1 MIRQV
6 ELVEKWGLSK
16 GMVSMMVKK
25 GMPLT
30 SEADAMKWRLENQ
43 QAVFRKGPP
52 LSQGESPE
60 KESQDSSND
69 DLSALNTL
77 GRLLRAQ
84 RMEVAAFRLMVKA
97 SKENNPIATR
107 AAIHAYRDAQ
117 RVVRQAEID
126 HNEEQRHLR
135 QTFSADEVQETFS
148 KYLGGIR
155 ALLDAMPSS
164 LASRA
169 NPSDPECSKK
179 AIEEGV
185 DQIYIAIQKGEMEA
199 FK

>member
-1 MIRQV
+1 MIKQT

-16 GMVSMMVKK
+16 GMISGLVKK

-43 QAVFRKGPP
+43 QAAFRKGSDLKP
-52 LSQGESPE
+52 ESE
-60 KESQDSSND
+60 ESESQNISDE

-84 RMEVAAFRLMVKA
+84 RMEVAAFRLMVRA
-97 SKENNPIATR
+97 AKESNPIATR
-107 AAIHAYRDAQ
+107 AAIHAYERAQ
-117 RVVRQAEID
+117 KVVRQAEID
-126 HNEEQRHLR
+126 HNEEQAHLR
-135 QTFSADEVQETFS
+135 QTLSADEVQETFT

-164 LASRA
+164 ICSRA
-169 NPSDPECSKK
+169 NPSDPECAKQ
-179 AIEEGV
+179 AIEDGV
-185 DQIYIAIQKGEMEA
+185 NQIFLAIQKAEGA

>member
-16 GMVSMMVKK
+16 AMISMMVKR

-30 SEADAMKWRLENQ
+30 SESDAMKWRLQNQ
-43 QAVFRKGPP
+43 QASFRKGPP
-52 LSQGESPE
+52 LSQDESPE

-117 RVVRQAEID
+117 KVVRQAEID
-126 HNEEQRHLR
+126 HHEEQAHLR
-135 QTFSADEVQETFS
+135 QTLPTIEVQEKYT

-155 ALLDAMPSS
+155 QLLDAMPSS
-164 LASRA
+164 ICARA
-169 NPSDPECSKK
+169 NPSDPECAKQ
-179 AIEEGV
+179 AIEDGV
-185 DQIYIAIQKGEMEA
+185 NQIYIAIQKAEGA
-199 FK
+199 FA

>member
-16 GMVSMMVKK
+16 AMISGMVKK

-30 SEADAMKWRLENQ
+30 SEADAMKWRLQNQ
-43 QAVFRKGPP
+43 QAVFRKGPA
-52 LSQGESPE
+52 LSQDESPE

-126 HNEEQRHLR
+126 HHEEQAHLR
-135 QTFSADEVQETFS
+135 QTLPTIEVQEKYT

-155 ALLDAMPSS
+155 QLLDAMPSS
-164 LASRA
+164 ICSRA
-169 NPSDPECSKK
+169 NPSDPECAKQ
-179 AIEEGV
+179 AIEDGV
-185 DQIYIAIQKGEMEA
+185 NQIYIAIQKAEGA
-199 FK
+199 FA

>member
-16 GMVSMMVKK
+16 AMISGMVKK

-30 SEADAMKWRLENQ
+30 SESDAMKWRLQNQ
-43 QAVFRKGPP
+43 QASFRKGPP
-52 LSQGESPE
+52 LSQEESPE

-126 HNEEQRHLR
+126 HHEEQAHLR
-135 QTFSADEVQETFS
+135 QTLPTIEVQEKYT

-155 ALLDAMPSS
+155 QLLDAMPSS
-164 LASRA
+164 ICARA
-169 NPSDPECSKK
+169 NPSDPECAKQ
-179 AIEEGV
+179 AIEDGV
-185 DQIYIAIQKGEMEA
+185 NQIYIAIQKAEGA
-199 FK
+199 FA

>member
-6 ELVEKWGLSK
+6 ELVEKWGLDP
-16 GMVSMMVKK
+16 GQVSRMVKA

-30 SEADAMKWRLENQ
+30 SEADAMRWRLANQ
-43 QAVFRKGPP
+43 KKVFTKAPP
-52 LSQGESPE
+52 LPQGQDES
-60 KESQDSSND
+60 ESQSISDD

-126 HNEEQRHLR
+126 HHEEQAHLR
-135 QTFSADEVQETFS
+135 QTLPTIEVQEKYT

-155 ALLDAMPSS
+155 QLLDAMPSS
-164 LASRA
+164 ICARA
-169 NPSDPECSKK
+169 NPSDPECAKQ
-179 AIEEGV
+179 AIEDGV
-185 DQIYIAIQKGEMEA
+185 NQIYLAIQKAEGA
-199 FK
+199 FA

>member
-6 ELVEKWGLSK
+6 ELVEKWGLDP
-16 GMVSMMVKK
+16 GQVSRMVKA

-30 SEADAMKWRLENQ
+30 SEAEAMRWRLANQ
-43 QAVFRKGPP
+43 KKVFTKAPP
-52 LSQGESPE
+52 LPQGQDES
-60 KESQDSSND
+60 ESQNTSDD

-126 HNEEQRHLR
+126 HHEEQAHLR
-135 QTFSADEVQETFS
+135 QTLPTIEVQEKYT

-155 ALLDAMPSS
+155 QLLDAMPSS
-164 LASRA
+164 ICARA
-169 NPSDPECSKK
+169 NPSDPECAKQ
-179 AIEEGV
+179 AIEDGV
-185 DQIYIAIQKGEMEA
+185 NQIYIAIQKAEGA

>member
-16 GMVSMMVKK
+16 AMISGMVKK

-30 SEADAMKWRLENQ
+30 SESDAMKWRLQNQ
-43 QAVFRKGPP
+43 QSSFRKGPP
-52 LSQGESPE
+52 LSQEESPE

-126 HNEEQRHLR
+126 HHEEQSHLR
-135 QTFSADEVQETFS
+135 QTLPTIEVQEKYT

-155 ALLDAMPSS
+155 QLLDAMPSS
-164 LASRA
+164 ICARA
-169 NPSDPECSKK
+169 NPSDPECAKQ
-179 AIEEGV
+179 AIEDGV
-185 DQIYIAIQKGEMEA
+185 NQIYIAIQKAEGA
-199 FK
+199 FA

>member
-1 MIRQV
+1 MI
-6 ELVEKWGLSK
+6 
-16 GMVSMMVKK
+16 SMMVKK

-30 SEADAMKWRLENQ
+30 SESDAMKWRLQNQ
-43 QAVFRKGPP
+43 QASFRKGPP
-52 LSQGESPE
+52 LSQDESPE
-60 KESQDSSND
+60 KESQDSSNE

-126 HNEEQRHLR
+126 HHEEQAHLR
-135 QTFSADEVQETFS
+135 QTLPTIEVQEKYT

-155 ALLDAMPSS
+155 QLLDAMPSS
-164 LASRA
+164 ICARA
-169 NPSDPECSKK
+169 NPSDPECAKQ
-179 AIEEGV
+179 AIEDGV
-185 DQIYIAIQKGEMEA
+185 NQIYIAIQKAEGA
-199 FK
+199 FA

>member
-16 GMVSMMVKK
+16 AMISGMVKK

-30 SEADAMKWRLENQ
+30 SESDAMKWRLQSQ
-43 QAVFRKGPP
+43 QASFRKGPP
-52 LSQGESPE
+52 LSQDESQE

-126 HNEEQRHLR
+126 HHEEQAHLR
-135 QTFSADEVQETFS
+135 QTLPTIEVQEKYT

-155 ALLDAMPSS
+155 QLLDAMPSS
-164 LASRA
+164 ICSRA
-169 NPSDPECSKK
+169 NPSDPECAKQ
-179 AIEEGV
+179 AIEDGV
-185 DQIYIAIQKGEMEA
+185 NQIYIAIQKAEGA
-199 FK
+199 FA

>member
-52 LSQGESPE
+52 LSQEESPE

-97 SKENNPIATR
+97 SNDKNPIATR

>member
-6 ELVEKWGLSK
+6 ELVEKWGLDP
-16 GMVSMMVKK
+16 GQVSRMVKA

-30 SEADAMKWRLENQ
+30 SEADAMRWRLANQ
-43 QAVFRKGPP
+43 KKVFTKAPP
-52 LSQGESPE
+52 LPQGQDES
-60 KESQDSSND
+60 ESQNISDD

-126 HNEEQRHLR
+126 HHEEQAHLR
-135 QTFSADEVQETFS
+135 QTLPTVEVQEKYT

-155 ALLDAMPSS
+155 QLLDAMPSS
-164 LASRA
+164 ICARA
-169 NPSDPECSKK
+169 NPSDPECAKQ
-179 AIEEGV
+179 AIEDGV
-185 DQIYIAIQKGEMEA
+185 NQIYIAIQKAEGA
-199 FK
+199 FA

>member
-6 ELVEKWGLSK
+6 ELVEKWGLDP
-16 GMVSMMVKK
+16 GQVSRMVKA

-30 SEADAMKWRLENQ
+30 SEADAMRWRLANQ
-43 QAVFRKGPP
+43 KKVFTKAPP
-52 LSQGESPE
+52 LPQGQDES
-60 KESQDSSND
+60 ESQSISDD

-117 RVVRQAEID
+117 RAVRQAEID
-126 HNEEQRHLR
+126 HHEEQAHLR
-135 QTFSADEVQETFS
+135 QTLPTIEVQEKYT

-155 ALLDAMPSS
+155 QLLDAMPSS
-164 LASRA
+164 ICARA
-169 NPSDPECSKK
+169 NPSDPECAKQ
-179 AIEEGV
+179 AIEDGV
-185 DQIYIAIQKGEMEA
+185 NQIYLAIQKAEGA
-199 FK
+199 FQ

>member
-1 MIRQV
+1 MIKQV

-16 GMVSMMVKK
+16 GMVSIMVKR

-30 SEADAMKWRLENQ
+30 SEADAMKWRLQNQ

-52 LSQGESPE
+52 LSEGNQA
-60 KESQDSSND
+60 ESQDVSNE

-77 GRLLRAQ
+77 GRKLRAE

-97 SKENNPIATR
+97 SNDKNPIATR

-126 HNEEQRHLR
+126 HHEEQAHLR
-135 QTFSADEVQETFS
+135 QTLSISEVEEVFS
-148 KYLGGIR
+148 KTLGGIR

-164 LASRA
+164 VAARA
-169 NPSDPECSKK
+169 NPSDPECAKK
-179 AIEEGV
+179 AIEDAV
-185 DQIYIAIQKGEMEA
+185 NQIYLAIQKSEGA
-199 FK
+199 FA

>member
-16 GMVSMMVKK
+16 AMISGMVKK

-30 SEADAMKWRLENQ
+30 SEADAMKWRLQNQ

-52 LSQGESPE
+52 LSQDESPE
-60 KESQDSSND
+60 KESQEPSNE
-69 DLSALNTL
+69 DLSALNTF
-77 GRLLRAQ
+77 GRKLRAE

-117 RVVRQAEID
+117 RVVRQSEID
-126 HNEEQRHLR
+126 HHEEQAHLR
-135 QTFSADEVQETFS
+135 QILPTIEVQEKYT

-155 ALLDAMPSS
+155 QLLDAMPSS
-164 LASRA
+164 ICARA
-169 NPSDPECSKK
+169 NPSDPECAKQ
-179 AIEEGV
+179 AIEDGV
-185 DQIYIAIQKGEMEA
+185 NQIYIAIQKAEGA
-199 FK
+199 FQ

>member
-16 GMVSMMVKK
+16 AMISGMVKK

-30 SEADAMKWRLENQ
+30 SEADAMKWRLQNQ

-52 LSQGESPE
+52 LSQDESPE
-60 KESQDSSND
+60 KESQDISNE
-69 DLSALNTL
+69 DLASLNTL
-77 GRLLRAQ
+77 GRKLRAE

-97 SKENNPIATR
+97 SNDKNPIATR

-126 HNEEQRHLR
+126 HNEEQARVR
-135 QTFSADEVQETFS
+135 QTLSTGEVQE
-148 KYLGGIR
+148 KYIKHIGSLR
-155 ALLDAMPSS
+155 SLLDAMPS
-164 LASRA
+164 AVCARA
-169 NPSDPECSKK
+169 NPSDPECAKQ
-179 AIEEGV
+179 AIEDYV
-185 DQIYIAIQKGEMEA
+185 NQIYIGVQVAEKA
-199 FK
+199 FV

>member
-1 MIRQV
+1 MIKQI

-16 GMVSMMVKK
+16 GMISTMVKR

-30 SEADAMKWRLENQ
+30 SEAEAMKWRIQNQ
-43 QAVFRKGPP
+43 QATFRKGPP
-52 LSQGESPE
+52 LSE
-60 KESQDSSND
+60 ESQEESESQNISDE

-84 RMEVAAFRLMVKA
+84 RMEFAGYRLLARAVKDR
-97 SKENNPIATR
+97 NPIASR
-107 AAIHAYRDAQ
+107 AAMHAYEKAQ
-117 RVVRQAEID
+117 KVVRQAEID
-126 HNEEQRHLR
+126 HAEEQRHLR

-148 KYLGGIR
+148 KHLGGIR

-164 LASRA
+164 VAARA
-169 NPSDPECSKK
+169 NPSDPECAKK
-179 AIEEGV
+179 AIEDAV
-185 DQIYIAIQKGEMEA
+185 NQIYIAIQKSEGA

>member
-1 MIRQV
+1 MIS
-6 ELVEKWGLSK
+6 G
-16 GMVSMMVKK
+16 MVKK

-30 SEADAMKWRLENQ
+30 SESDAMKWRLKNQ

-52 LSQGESPE
+52 LSQDESPK
-60 KESQDSSND
+60 KESQEPSNE
-69 DLSALNTL
+69 DLSALNTF
-77 GRLLRAQ
+77 GRKLRAE

-126 HNEEQRHLR
+126 HHEEQAHLR
-135 QTFSADEVQETFS
+135 QTLPTIEVQEKYT

-155 ALLDAMPSS
+155 QLLDAMPSS
-164 LASRA
+164 ICARA
-169 NPSDPECSKK
+169 NPSDPECAKQ
-179 AIEEGV
+179 AIEDGV
-185 DQIYIAIQKGEMEA
+185 NQIYIAIQKAEGA
-199 FK
+199 FA

>member
-16 GMVSMMVKK
+16 GMISMMVKK

-30 SEADAMKWRLENQ
+30 SESDAMKWRLQNQ
-43 QAVFRKGPP
+43 QASFRKGPP
-52 LSQGESPE
+52 LSQDESSE
-60 KESQDSSND
+60 KESQDISNE
-69 DLSALNTL
+69 DLSALNTF
-77 GRLLRAQ
+77 GRKLRAE

-126 HNEEQRHLR
+126 NHEEQAHLR
-135 QTFSADEVQETFS
+135 QTLPLAEVQEKYQ

-155 ALLDAMPSS
+155 QLLDAMPSS
-164 LASRA
+164 ICARA
-169 NPSDPECSKK
+169 NPSDPECAKQ
-179 AIEEGV
+179 AIEDGV
-185 DQIYIAIQKGEMEA
+185 NQIYLAIQKAEGA
-199 FK
+199 FQ

>member
-6 ELVEKWGLSK
+6 ELVEKWGLDP
-16 GMVSMMVKK
+16 GQVSRMVKA

-30 SEADAMKWRLENQ
+30 SEADAMRWRLANQ
-43 QAVFRKGPP
+43 KKVFTKAPP
-52 LSQGESPE
+52 LPQGQDES
-60 KESQDSSND
+60 ESQNISDD

-126 HNEEQRHLR
+126 HHEEQAHLR
-135 QTFSADEVQETFS
+135 QTLPTIEVQEKYT

-155 ALLDAMPSS
+155 QLLDAMPSS
-164 LASRA
+164 ICARA
-169 NPSDPECSKK
+169 NPSDPECAKQ
-179 AIEEGV
+179 AIEDGV
-185 DQIYIAIQKGEMEA
+185 NQIYIAIQKAEGA
-199 FK
+199 FA

>member
-16 GMVSMMVKK
+16 AMISGMVKK

-30 SEADAMKWRLENQ
+30 SESDAMKWRLQNQ
-43 QAVFRKGPP
+43 QASFRKGPP
-52 LSQGESPE
+52 LSQDESQE

-126 HNEEQRHLR
+126 HHEEQAHLR
-135 QTFSADEVQETFS
+135 QTLPTIEVQEKYT

-155 ALLDAMPSS
+155 QLLDAMPSS
-164 LASRA
+164 ICARA
-169 NPSDPECSKK
+169 NPSDPECAKQ
-179 AIEEGV
+179 AIEDGV
-185 DQIYIAIQKGEMEA
+185 NQIYIAIQKAEGA
-199 FK
+199 FA

>member
-6 ELVEKWGLSK
+6 ELVEKWGLDP
-16 GMVSMMVKK
+16 GQVSRMVKA

-30 SEADAMKWRLENQ
+30 SEADAMRWRLANQ
-43 QAVFRKGPP
+43 KKVFTKAPP
-52 LSQGESPE
+52 LPQGQDES
-60 KESQDSSND
+60 ESQSISDD

-126 HNEEQRHLR
+126 HHEEQAHLR
-135 QTFSADEVQETFS
+135 QTLPTIEVQEKYT

-155 ALLDAMPSS
+155 QLLDAMPSS
-164 LASRA
+164 ICARA
-169 NPSDPECSKK
+169 NPSDPECAKQ
-179 AIEEGV
+179 AIEDGV
-185 DQIYIAIQKGEMEA
+185 NQIYIAIQKAEGA
-199 FK
+199 FA

>member
-30 SEADAMKWRLENQ
+30 SEADAMKWRLQNQ
-43 QAVFRKGPP
+43 QASFRKGPP
-52 LSQGESPE
+52 LSQEESPE

-126 HNEEQRHLR
+126 HHEEQAHLR
-135 QTFSADEVQETFS
+135 QTLPTIEVQEKYT

-155 ALLDAMPSS
+155 QLLDAMPSS
-164 LASRA
+164 ICARA
-169 NPSDPECSKK
+169 NPSDPECAKQ
-179 AIEEGV
+179 AIEDGV
-185 DQIYIAIQKGEMEA
+185 NQIYLAIQKAEGA
-199 FK
+199 FA